1 MEYTA
6 NADCAIRLMI
16 RLLKVTRSNSKNM
29 PKPIITAGSF
39 QSPVMKISVLYP
51 NERVA
56 DE

>member
-6 NADCAIRLMI
+6 NADCLIRLMI

-39 QSPVMKISVLYP
+39 QSPVMKISVLCP